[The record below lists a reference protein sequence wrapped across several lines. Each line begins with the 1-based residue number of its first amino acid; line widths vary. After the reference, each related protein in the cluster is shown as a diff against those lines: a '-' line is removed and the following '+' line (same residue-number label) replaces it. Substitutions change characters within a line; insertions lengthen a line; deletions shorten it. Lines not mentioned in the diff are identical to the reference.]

1 MLAEDIKE
9 KGIKGESVLD
19 LFEVILSIH
28 IGLGMICLL
37 SGAVSM
43 LVPKT
48 KGGYTKWGEVYH
60 GAYAALAATAIILS
74 VWKWNE
80 IAYLFYIAV
89 FSYGLAIYGYA
100 SRKQKWKS
108 WLQHHIRG
116 MLGSYIGAVTALL
129 VNIGDSIPLLN
140 KLPDLSYWFLPTI
153 IGSPLIYIVARRYRK
168 TSSVFKKIPY

>member
-1 MLAEDIKE
+1 M
-9 KGIKGESVLD
+9 D

-43 LVPKT
+43 LAAKK
-48 KGGYTKWGEVYH
+48 KGRHTKWGEVYH
-60 GAYAALAATAIILS
+60 GVYAALAATAIMLAI
-74 VWKWNE
+74 WKWNE

-89 FSYGLAIYGYA
+89 FSYGLAVYGYLA
-100 SRKQKWKS
+100 RKQKWKS

-140 KLPDLSYWFLPTI
+140 MLPPLFYWFLPTI
-153 IGSPLIYIVARRYRK
+153 ICSPLIYIVGRRYRK
-168 TSSVFKKIPY
+168 NPSVSKKISY

>member
-1 MLAEDIKE
+1 MLAEDIRE
-9 KGIKGESVLD
+9 KYVKGENALD

-28 IGLGMICLL
+28 IGLGIICLL
-37 SGAVSM
+37 SGMVSM
-43 LVPKT
+43 LAAKK
-48 KGGYTKWGEVYH
+48 KGRHTKWGEVYH
-60 GAYAALAATAIILS
+60 GSYAALAATAIILAI
-74 VWKWNE
+74 WKWNE

-89 FSYGLAIYGYA
+89 FSYGLAIYGYVA
-100 SRKQKWKS
+100 RKQKWKS

-153 IGSPLIYIVARRYRK
+153 IGSLLIYIVARLYRK
-168 TSSVFKKIPY
+168 TPSVSKKISY

>member
-1 MLAEDIKE
+1 MLN
-9 KGIKGESVLD
+9 

-37 SGAVSM
+37 SGMVSM
-43 LVPKT
+43 LAAKK
-48 KGGYTKWGEVYH
+48 KGRHTRWGEVYH
-60 GAYAALAATAIILS
+60 GAYAALAATAIMLAI
-74 VWKWNE
+74 WKWSE

-89 FSYGLAIYGYA
+89 FSYGLAIYGYLA
-100 SRKQKWKS
+100 RKQKWKS

-140 KLPDLSYWFLPTI
+140 MLPSLFYWFLPTV
-153 IGSPLIYIVARRYRK
+153 IGSPLIYIVGRRYRK
-168 TSSVFKKIPY
+168 KPSVSKKISY

>member
-1 MLAEDIKE
+1 M
-9 KGIKGESVLD
+9 D

-48 KGGYTKWGEVYH
+48 KGGHTKWGEVYH
-60 GAYAALAATAIILS
+60 GAYAALAA
-74 VWKWNE
+74 
-80 IAYLFYIAV
+80 
-89 FSYGLAIYGYA
+89 
-100 SRKQKWKS
+100 
-108 WLQHHIRG
+108 
-116 MLGSYIGAVTALL
+116 TALL